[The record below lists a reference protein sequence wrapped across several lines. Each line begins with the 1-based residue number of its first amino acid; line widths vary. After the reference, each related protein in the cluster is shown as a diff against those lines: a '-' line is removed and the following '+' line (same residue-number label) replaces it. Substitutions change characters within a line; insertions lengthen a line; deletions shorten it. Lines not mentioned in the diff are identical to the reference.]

1 MGNGSNLNFMPY
13 YQERVNKKLE
23 SVLPSSTQTAC
34 HLHKAMIYAVMS
46 GGKRL
51 RPLFTYATG
60 ISFGCDP
67 TRLDNIACAIELM
80 HIYSLVHDDLPAMD
94 DDDFRRGKPSCHKA
108 FGEATAILTG
118 DALQCLA
125 FDILARDGNARL
137 VSVLANAC
145 GFLGMVLGQQL
156 DLETQNKAATPEKIE
171 IIHRLKT
178 GVLFRAAIEL
188 GVLTAGC
195 CCINEKKLQKWC
207 ELGMTIG
214 LIFQCQDDLVD
225 TVIGDN
231 KIPLTNRA
239 NDLFNKV
246 ELLLHELKGDNAFF
260 GELIHFLRSS
270 SSTVI
275 STQVG

>member
-1 MGNGSNLNFMPY
+1 MLY
-13 YQERVNKKLE
+13 YQKRVNEKLE
-23 SVLPSSTQTAC
+23 SILLPKTQMTC
-34 HLHKAMIYAVMS
+34 RLHKAMIYTVMS
-46 GGKRL
+46 GGKRI

-67 TRLDNIACAIELM
+67 TRLDNAACAIELM
-80 HIYSLVHDDLPAMD
+80 HTYSLVHDDLPAMD
-94 DDDFRRGKPSCHKA
+94 DDDFRRGKLSCHKV

-145 GFLGMVLGQQL
+145 GPLGMVLGQQL
-156 DLETQNKAATPEKIE
+156 DLETQYKEATSEKIE

-178 GVLFRAAIEL
+178 GALFRAAIEL

-195 CCINEKKLQKWC
+195 VNEKKIQRWC

-225 TVIGDN
+225 EVIGDK
-231 KIPLTNRA
+231 KIPLASRV

-246 ELLLHELKGDNAFF
+246 ELLLNKLKGDDIFF
-260 GELIHFLRSS
+260 GELIHFLRSYS
-270 SSTVI
+270 SLSPPCLRK
-275 STQVG
+275 